1 MKKIIIVIVFLIV
14 IAITAGLV
22 YQFVLKKDSNNE
34 NEPLENQTTINPN
47 AILFEDIYD
56 GENTDMILENDL
68 DVVNGYFTIT
78 PNGIDTF
85 LRVRVTSKSS
95 EIKSYSIEMAAVNKE
110 TNEVIMTDTLE
121 TDNLNPEEVKEIDI
135 FTSVDEEMAQKLRSA
150 QYKVVKIIP
159 K

>member
-34 NEPLENQTTINPN
+34 NEPLENQTTIDPN

-135 FTSVDEEMAQKLRSA
+135 FTNVDEEMAQKLRSA